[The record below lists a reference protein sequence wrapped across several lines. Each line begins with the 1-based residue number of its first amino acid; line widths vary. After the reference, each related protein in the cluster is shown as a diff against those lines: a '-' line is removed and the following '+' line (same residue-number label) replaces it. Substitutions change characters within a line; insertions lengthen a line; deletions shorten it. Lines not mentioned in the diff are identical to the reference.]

1 MRQPLNKPGLLTLT
15 IKDKSALYLAY
26 MPFVKN
32 GGLFIP
38 TNSNYRLGDEVFM
51 LLNLMGEDEKLPV
64 AGRVIWMTP
73 KGAQGK
79 RTAGIGVQFS
89 EQDRGQTQKKIET
102 FLLTPGP
109 APGAKPAQPK
119 GGPPGA
125 GASATVEDVAVPDA
139 PPAPPPPKGKAE
151 PKKPEPKK
159 PEPPKPLNPKDVKL
173 DSPEFKAR
181 VREAVHAMMCL
192 PEYQLN

>member
-1 MRQPLNKPGLLTLT
+1 MNIAPRGGSKPGLLTLT

-64 AGRVIWMTP
+64 AGKVIWVTP

-89 EQDRGQTQKKIET
+89 EQDRGQTRTKIET
-102 FLLTPGP
+102 YL
-109 APGAKPAQPK
+109 
-119 GGPPGA
+119 A
-125 GASATVEDVAVPDA
+125 GALSGDKAT
-139 PPAPPPPKGKAE
+139 
-151 PKKPEPKK
+151 
-159 PEPPKPLNPKDVKL
+159 
-173 DSPEFKAR
+173 
-181 VREAVHAMMCL
+181 HTM
-192 PEYQLN
+192 